1 MYDDGYLLGL
11 IICIVIF
18 LLIALLLIFE
28 NKRSNKMIDNII
40 KKLPKDN
47 IDKIKNYKFYDYEEN
62 NNFLKG
68 LSIIYEIFENS
79 NDVIIKL
86 LFYDNYN
93 NKYQICSVNIDW
105 NTYKQKGLKVGQL
118 INTVHN
124 KRLEVWLKVNTIL

>member
-1 MYDDGYLLGL
+1 
-11 IICIVIF
+11 
-18 LLIALLLIFE
+18 
-28 NKRSNKMIDNII
+28 MIDNII

-47 IDKIKNYKFYDYEEN
+47 INKIKNYKFYDYEEN